1 MSLIRLL
8 YVSRCAL
15 GADGPARDA
24 KVREIAAQSARRNA
38 DTLLSGTL
46 VYVKDSFVQVLEGP
60 APAVERTFE
69 AICCDFRH
77 EDVKLIDLVPVKE
90 RVFPEWS
97 MAFRGGED
105 QTSLAMR
112 DDLEEVRF
120 LVGIN
125 AREAVSQMRRLLEV
139 DRVAA

>member
-15 GADGPARDA
+15 GVEGPARDA
-24 KVREIAAQSARRNA
+24 KVREIAAQSVRRNA
-38 DTLLSGTL
+38 AAQLSGSL
-46 VYVKDSFVQVLEGP
+46 VYIKDSFVQVLEGP
-60 APAVERTFE
+60 AAAVERTFE

-90 RVFPEWS
+90 RVFPDWS
-97 MAFRGGED
+97 MAFLGGDD

-125 AREAVSQMRRLLEV
+125 AREALSLMRRLLEV
-139 DRVAA
+139 DRIAA

>member
-1 MSLIRLL
+1 MSLMRLL

-15 GADGPARDA
+15 GAEGPARDA
-24 KVREIAAQSARRNA
+24 KVREIAAQSARRNSLA
-38 DTLLSGTL
+38 SLSGSL
-46 VYVKDSFVQVLEGP
+46 VYVNDSFVQVLEGP
-60 APAVERTFE
+60 AAAVERTFE

-90 RVFPEWS
+90 RAFPQWS
-97 MAFRGGED
+97 MAFLGADD
-105 QTSLAMR
+105 QASLGMR

-125 AREAVSQMRRLLEV
+125 AREAVSHMRRLLEV
-139 DRVAA
+139 DCVAA

>member
-15 GADGPARDA
+15 GAEGPARDA

-38 DTLLSGTL
+38 ETLLSGSL
-46 VYVKDSFVQVLEGP
+46 VYVKNSFVQVLEGP

-77 EDVKLIDLVPVKE
+77 EDVKLIDLIPVKQ
-90 RVFPEWS
+90 RVFPQWS
-97 MAFRGGED
+97 MAFLGGED
-105 QTSLAMR
+105 EASLAMR
-112 DDLEEVRF
+112 DDLEEIRF

-125 AREAVSQMRRLLEV
+125 AREAVSLMRRLLDV